1 MKLTLFLTVLLLA
14 PVAALPASD
23 SLKPAAAEK
32 PNILVILGKGLAE
45 AMAKLKQLKP
55 IK

>member
-23 SLKPAAAEK
+23 SLKPAVTGK
-32 PNILVILGKGLAE
+32 PNLLVILAD
-45 AMAKLKQLKP
+45 AKRSAVTDP
-55 IK
+55 